1 VRELRERVTNAL
13 QTKTPS
19 NPHDHTAGVGP
30 NLINHIAFVIDAST
44 SMAHLARQVIEVADA
59 EIKHLAEVTTE
70 NGQET
75 RVTVYVFHD
84 DVYCLVYDKDV
95 LRLPSLKALYQ
106 AQGNTA
112 LVAAAVKAIDDL
124 AQTAET
130 YGDHAYL
137 LYLLT
142 DGEENVSRYSRVF
155 GGDGQRRWGL
165 GPAKITLD
173 QTVETLRGK
182 IATRGENWS
191 VAALVPN
198 QHALEEVVRYGFPR
212 GNVAVWD
219 ATRVEGVQE
228 VFSATM
234 RASTQTFMSGRSKG
248 VRGSN
253 TLYAG
258 GTDQVN
264 AYARKKAG
272 LKALPKTEYRL
283 VNVTADDA
291 GTEIRPFVERETGR
305 AYRPGEAFYQLALA
319 EGGTKTAERIQPHK
333 KIMVRDRKSGR
344 VYAGDQA
351 RDLLGL
357 PSDREVRVKP
367 EDNPKYQI
375 FIQSTSVNRKL
386 VAGTKLLLLQ
396 DVTP

>member
-1 VRELRERVTNAL
+1 MTNAT
-13 QTKTPS
+13 QMRTPLGS
-19 NPHDHTAGVGP
+19 PTRSPHDQTAETGP
-30 NLINHIAFVIDAST
+30 NLINHMVILLDGST
-44 SMAHLARQVIEVADA
+44 SMQGLERQLIQVVDS
-59 EIKHLAEVTTE
+59 EIRHLAEVTKE

-75 RVTVYVFHD
+75 RVTVYIFHD
-84 DVYCLVYDKDV
+84 DVYCLVFDKDV
-95 LRLPSLKALYQ
+95 TRLPSIAGLYR
-106 AQGNTA
+106 ADGNTA
-112 LVAAAVKAIDDL
+112 LVASVVKAIDDL

-137 LYLLT
+137 LYVLT
-142 DGEENVSRYSRVF
+142 DGQENVSRHSRVF
-155 GGDGQRRWGL
+155 GGDGQRRWGG
-165 GPAKITLD
+165 GPARFTID
-173 QTVETLRGK
+173 HCVRTLREK
-182 IATRGENWS
+182 IAGLPVNWS
-191 VAALVPN
+191 LGALVPDRRGIDE
-198 QHALEEVVRYGFPR
+198 AVRYGFPR
-212 GNVAVWD
+212 ESVAVWE
-219 ATRVEGVQE
+219 ATTAEGVKE
-228 VFSATM
+228 AVSATM
-234 RASTQTFMSGRSKG
+234 RASTQTYMAGRARG

-253 TLYAG
+253 TLFAG

-396 DVTP
+396 NVAP